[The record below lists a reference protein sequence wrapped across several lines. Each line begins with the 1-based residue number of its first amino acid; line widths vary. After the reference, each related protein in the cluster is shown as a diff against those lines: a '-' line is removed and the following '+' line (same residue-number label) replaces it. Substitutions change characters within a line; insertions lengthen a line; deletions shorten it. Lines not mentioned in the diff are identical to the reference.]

1 MRMKRGR
8 PAVPKGKTMNAYA
21 PVLKRSVL
29 TAALLGVCLIPAV
42 LLPTFLLPTPAS
54 ASTWCGENGLIRF
67 SFAEGDSIVSVL
79 DTGEPV
85 NGVTTFEVYAWL
97 TDVDAVANDGEA
109 FLHLGGMEFQLTI
122 TGAESF
128 ILEQVF
134 PSKALNVG
142 RDMGQIAA
150 GLHPG
155 EKIRDG
161 KVLLVRWKVMIQGR
175 PENVRIGL
183 DPAGLMSCAELE
195 GCPEGAPTALYVG
208 NQGSKQVG
216 IMFGAGYVPSW
227 VNPTE
232 EPDQTPVH
240 GKQTW
245 RDVGIFEER

>member
-1 MRMKRGR
+1 MN
-8 PAVPKGKTMNAYA
+8 GKAHD
-21 PVLKRSVL
+21 LKRSAL
-29 TAALLGVCLIPAV
+29 TAILLAACLLPAALLPNLAG
-42 LLPTFLLPTPAS
+42 

-79 DTGEPV
+79 DAGEPV
-85 NGVTTFEVYAWL
+85 GGVTTFEVYAWL
-97 TDVDAVANDGEA
+97 TDVVPVANDGEA

-142 RDMGQIAA
+142 REMGQIAA

-155 EKIRDG
+155 EKIRNG

-183 DPAGLMSCAELE
+183 DPDGLMSCAEME
-195 GCPEGAPTALYVG
+195 GCPEGEPQALYVG
-208 NQGSKQVG
+208 NQGSNQVG

-240 GKQTW
+240 GKQSW

>member
-1 MRMKRGR
+1 MRMKRVLS
-8 PAVPKGKTMNAYA
+8 AVPKGKAMNANA
-21 PVLKRSVL
+21 QALKRNLLSAVL
-29 TAALLGVCLIPAV
+29 LAVCLLPAV
-42 LLPTFLLPTPAS
+42 LLPNLAG

-67 SFAEGDSIVSVL
+67 SFVEGDSIVSVL
-79 DTGEPV
+79 DAGEPD

-97 TDVDAVANDGEA
+97 TDIDAVANDGEA

-134 PSKALNVG
+134 PSQALNVG
-142 RDMGQIAA
+142 REMGQIAA

-155 EKIRDG
+155 EKIQDG
-161 KVLLVRWKVMIQGR
+161 KVFLVRWKVMIQGR

-195 GCPEGAPTALYVG
+195 GCPEGEPTALYVG
-208 NQGSKQVG
+208 NQGSNQVG

-227 VNPTE
+227 VNPTT

-240 GKQTW
+240 GKKSW

>member
-1 MRMKRGR
+1 MNRIILVLRR
-8 PAVPKGKTMNAYA
+8 PT
-21 PVLKRSVL
+21 L
-29 TAALLGVCLIPAV
+29 TAV
-42 LLPTFLLPTPAS
+42 LLVAFLLPAILMPAS
-54 ASTWCGENGLIRF
+54 SDASTWCGENGLIRF
-67 SFAEGDSIVSVL
+67 SFAEGDSLVTVL

-97 TDVDAVANDGEA
+97 TDIDEVAMEGEA

-128 ILEQVF
+128 ILEQNF

-142 RDMGQIAA
+142 REMGQIAA

-155 EKIRDG
+155 ERIRDG
-161 KVLLVRWKVMIQGR
+161 KVLLVQWKVMIQGR

-183 DPAGLMSCAELE
+183 DPSGLMSCAELE
-195 GCPEGAPTALYVG
+195 GCSESRPLALYVG
-208 NQGSKQVG
+208 NEGSQQVG

-227 VNPTE
+227 LNPSQ
-232 EPDQTPVH
+232 EPDQTPVT
-240 GKQTW
+240 GKRTW